1 MGKKFNQFLRQAA
14 AQGIYVGDINQATA
28 AFQGGG
34 YPTPPAEKQAPPPAP
49 DPIKRNTNP
58 RRVGDTD
65 DGGSLKIKRKSKR
78 RRQQQAKG
86 TGQLRIN
93 PTSVANTSTAAQ
105 AASSGGINV

>member
-1 MGKKFNQFLRQAA
+1 MGRKFNQFLRQAA
-14 AQGIYVGDINQATA
+14 AQGIYVGDINQATT

-34 YPTPPAEKQAPPPAP
+34 YPTPPSETQAPQVP

-58 RRVGDTD
+58 RRVDTD
-65 DGGSLKIKRKSKR
+65 DSGNLKVKRKSKR

-93 PTSVANTSTAAQ
+93 PTSVANTSTAGK
-105 AASSGGINV
+105 AASSGGVNV